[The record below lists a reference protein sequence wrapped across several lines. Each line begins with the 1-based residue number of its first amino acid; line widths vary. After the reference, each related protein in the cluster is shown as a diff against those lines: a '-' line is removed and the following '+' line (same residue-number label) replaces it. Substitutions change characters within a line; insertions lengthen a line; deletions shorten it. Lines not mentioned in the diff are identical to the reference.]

1 MNAYEEKLE
10 ARRAYY
16 ERKAEEADA
25 AGTAMWKE
33 AHKMG
38 EATPFGQPSKSCV
51 MFYAVNEWD
60 GESTGCRVQ
69 DVEKSLDWIDGGV
82 Y

>member
-38 EATPFGQPSKSCV
+38 EATPFGQPILVGHHSERGDRAYRS
-51 MFYAVNEWD
+51 
-60 GESTGCRVQ
+60 
-69 DVEKSLDWIDGGV
+69 VEE
-82 Y
+82 